1 MWQSVPRTSK
11 TAPKKKTKFQTK
23 PTTTKLPSFS
33 LLKPDTPLLKPV
45 ITEADEAIIET
56 ADLDAGSVREEEE
69 EDEEEEEKE
78 GGEDEED
85 EYNTSTEQESPS
97 STMKFSGEAEI
108 LGVPVDTLFLNNNWG
123 SGGSCDFLIDGTT
136 KLMIENNDDD
146 MAKVTMD
153 TLDSLLLN
161 NSNDGNASLAE
172 LKPLPPFTG
181 YTGHLSIN
189 GIPGHHYHAI
199 ANQPPSSPSP
209 SLETNNNLTTVTN
222 QNTGNNSVMYKN
234 NGATLYYEVSTTAP
248 DQGVVSSTVD
258 CGVSDIKT
266 EVDYNALLAE
276 DIAAII
282 GSAIADTTVPN
293 VVDSLD
299 DPNAS
304 RDSWMDLDA
313 LIDGACISEN
323 GQKVTESVPEFAPSL
338 NCESASVTLQNL
350 LQHGSQYGIHTEVVK
365 QEPVT
370 TNYQG
375 NISLLQTRLQ
385 NGPPCKII
393 QDCNVPSST
402 SYINGK
408 DMILPHT
415 TSGSPPGHVS
425 TTENLLL
432 NGRYIQN
439 RNRNYPAYRNM
450 KVPSPD
456 MLVNGNSLDNIVTGS
471 GINSNYPHTTTS
483 NLPNKKSRNRN
494 NKKNNQMVF
503 DGVGILGKEKP
514 IHRCSICSRGFLNKS
529 NIKVH
534 LRTHTG
540 EKPFRCD
547 VCGKAFRQKAHLIK
561 HQQMHKRVGRD

>member
-1 MWQSVPRTSK
+1 M
-11 TAPKKKTKFQTK
+11 
-23 PTTTKLPSFS
+23 
-33 LLKPDTPLLKPV
+33 
-45 ITEADEAIIET
+45 ITEADEAIIEA
-56 ADLDAGSVREEEE
+56 ADFDGSFRGGAEE
-69 EDEEEEEKE
+69 EDEEEEEEKGE
-78 GGEDEED
+78 LDDEDEEEGTFRVGRSRGKEREVAAGELD
-85 EYNTSTEQESPS
+85 TSPEQESPS

-108 LGVPVDTLFLNNNWG
+108 LGVPVDALFLNNNWG

-136 KLMIENNDDD
+136 KLMLENNDDD
-146 MAKVTMD
+146 MGKVTMD
-153 TLDSLLLN
+153 TLDSLLLT
-161 NSNDGNASLAE
+161 NSDDGNGSLAE

-209 SLETNNNLTTVTN
+209 SLEANNNLTTVTN
-222 QNTGNNSVMYKN
+222 QNTGSNSVMYKN
-234 NGATLYYEVSTTAP
+234 NGATLYYEVSTTASE
-248 DQGVVSSTVD
+248 QGVVSSTVD

-293 VVDSLD
+293 VVDGLD

-313 LIDGACISEN
+313 LIDGACISSEN
-323 GQKVTESVPEFAPSL
+323 GQKPTENVSEFVPPI

-370 TNYQG
+370 TNYQA

-408 DMILPHT
+408 DLMLPHT

-439 RNRNYPAYRNM
+439 RRNYTAYRNL

-471 GINSNYPHTTTS
+471 GINSNYPHTTTG
-483 NLPNKKSRNRN
+483 NLPSKKSRNRN
-494 NKKNNQMVF
+494 NKKSNQVVF

>member
-1 MWQSVPRTSK
+1 
-11 TAPKKKTKFQTK
+11 
-23 PTTTKLPSFS
+23 
-33 LLKPDTPLLKPV
+33 
-45 ITEADEAIIET
+45 
-56 ADLDAGSVREEEE
+56 
-69 EDEEEEEKE
+69 
-78 GGEDEED
+78 
-85 EYNTSTEQESPS
+85 
-97 STMKFSGEAEI
+97 MKFSGEAEI
-108 LGVPVDTLFLNNNWG
+108 LGVPVDTLFLNNSWG

-136 KLMIENNDDD
+136 KLMLDNSDDE

-153 TLDSLLLN
+153 TLDSILLN
-161 NSNDGNASLAE
+161 NSSEGNGNLAE

-199 ANQPPSSPSP
+199 ANQPPSSPTP
-209 SLETNNNLTTVTN
+209 SLEANNNISTVAN

-234 NGATLYYEVSTTAP
+234 NGATLYYEVSTTAS

-258 CGVSDIKT
+258 CGVNDKS

-293 VVDSLD
+293 VVEGLD
-299 DPNAS
+299 DPNES
-304 RDSWMDLDA
+304 RDSWIDLDA

-323 GQKVTESVPEFAPSL
+323 GQKPSENVTEFAQPI

-350 LQHGSQYGIHTEVVK
+350 LQHGSQYGIHTEAVK
-365 QEPVT
+365 QEP
-370 TNYQG
+370 
-375 NISLLQTRLQ
+375 
-385 NGPPCKII
+385 
-393 QDCNVPSST
+393 DCNTPSST

-408 DMILPHT
+408 DMMLPHT

-439 RNRNYPAYRNM
+439 RRNYPPYRNM

-456 MLVNGNSLDNIVTGS
+456 MLINGNSLDNMVTGS
-471 GINSNYPHTTTS
+471 GISSNYPHTTTN
-483 NLPNKKSRNRN
+483 NLPNKKSRNRS

>member
-1 MWQSVPRTSK
+1 MILLLDTLRQTVPRTSK
-11 TAPKKKTKFQTK
+11 TAPKKVLTKTA
-23 PTTTKLPSFS
+23 KLPSFS
-33 LLKPDTPLLKPV
+33 LLKPDTPALKPV
-45 ITEADEAIIET
+45 LPVEDIKVESIDLPEDFIEEFEEE
-56 ADLDAGSVREEEE
+56 REEGS
-69 EDEEEEEKE
+69 DEEEYSSPEE
-78 GGEDEED
+78 
-85 EYNTSTEQESPS
+85 ESPS
-97 STMKFSGEAEI
+97 STMKFGGEAEI
-108 LGVPVDTLFLNNNWG
+108 LGVPVDTLFLNSNWG

-136 KLMIENNDDD
+136 KLMLENNDDD
-146 MAKVTMD
+146 MGKVSMD
-153 TLDSLLLN
+153 TLDSLLMA
-161 NSNDGNASLAE
+161 NSNDGNGSLAE

-199 ANQPPSSPSP
+199 ANQPPSSPTP
-209 SLETNNNLTTVTN
+209 SLEANNNLTSVTN
-222 QNTGNNSVMYKN
+222 QNTVNNSVMYKN

-293 VVDSLD
+293 VVDGLD

-323 GQKVTESVPEFAPSL
+323 GQKGSENVQEFVPPI

-350 LQHGSQYGIHTEVVK
+350 LQHGSQYGIHTETIK

-370 TNYQG
+370 SNYQT
-375 NISLLQTRLQ
+375 NVSLLQTRLQ

-393 QDCNVPSST
+393 QDCNAPSST

-408 DMILPHT
+408 DIMLPHT
-415 TSGSPPGHVS
+415 TSVSPPGHVS

-439 RNRNYPAYRNM
+439 RRNNYGTYRSV

-456 MLVNGNSLDNIVTGS
+456 MLVNGNSLDNIVSGS
-471 GINSNYPHTTTS
+471 GINSNFPHTTTS

-494 NKKNNQMVF
+494 NKKNNQMIF

>member
-1 MWQSVPRTSK
+1 M
-11 TAPKKKTKFQTK
+11 
-23 PTTTKLPSFS
+23 PSFS
-33 LLKPDTPLLKPV
+33 LLKPDTPLIKTIVIEKPV
-45 ITEADEAIIET
+45 GGGGSSKQEDKENKKKVDKDEGEAIVVKRET
-56 ADLDAGSVREEEE
+56 VDSEVGEQPIP
-69 EDEEEEEKE
+69 EKE
-78 GGEDEED
+78 
-85 EYNTSTEQESPS
+85 TPS
-97 STMKFSGEAEI
+97 STMKFGGEAEI

-136 KLMIENNDDD
+136 KLMLDNNDDD

-153 TLDSLLLN
+153 TLDSLLLTN
-161 NSNDGNASLAE
+161 ANDTNGNLAE

-209 SLETNNNLTTVTN
+209 SLEANNNLPTVAN
-222 QNTGNNSVMYKN
+222 QNTCSNNSVMYKN

-248 DQGVVSSTVD
+248 DQSVVSSSVD
-258 CGVSDIKT
+258 CVNDVKP
-266 EVDYNALLAE
+266 EVDYNALLAD

-323 GQKVTESVPEFAPSL
+323 GQKNSESSQEFAPPL
-338 NCESASVTLQNL
+338 NCESASATLQNL

-365 QEPVT
+365 QEPTVT

-385 NGPPCKII
+385 NGPPNCKVL

-408 DMILPHT
+408 DMMMPHT

-425 TTENLLL
+425 TTENILL
-432 NGRYIQN
+432 NGRFIQN
-439 RNRNYPAYRNM
+439 RRNYSAYRNV

-456 MLVNGNSLDNIVTGS
+456 MLVNGNSLDNIVSGS
-471 GINSNYPHTTTS
+471 GINSNFPHTTTS

-494 NKKNNQMVF
+494 NKKSNQMVF

-540 EKPFRCD
+540 EKPFRCE